1 MYCSKCGKLVEDNV
15 KFCPNCGNTMGTT
28 NTEQTTKVSETKPQY
43 APENYLIWAIL
54 STLFCCWPVGIVSI
68 VHATKVESKFNQGDY
83 NGALDASQ
91 KAKKW
96 AIISAISAGV
106 FWLLYILVII
116 ILAVVAGEL

>member
-1 MYCSKCGKLVEDNV
+1 MYCSKCGKLIEDNV
-15 KFCPNCGNTMGTT
+15 KFCPNCGNIMEATNPEATT
-28 NTEQTTKVSETKPQY
+28 PKTKPQY

>member
-1 MYCSKCGKLVEDNV
+1 MYCKKCGAQIEDID

-68 VHATKVESKFNQGDY
+68 VHATKVDSKFNHGDY
-83 NGALDASQ
+83 NGALEASQ
-91 KAKKW
+91 NAKKW
-96 AIISAISAGV
+96 AIITAISGGV

-116 ILAVVAGEL
+116 ILAVAGEL

>member
-1 MYCSKCGKLVEDNV
+1 MYCSKCGKLVEDNI
-15 KFCPNCGNTMGTT
+15 KFCPNCGNAMGTT
-28 NTEQTTKVSETKPQY
+28 NTEQPTQVPDAKPPY
-43 APENYLIWAIL
+43 APENYLIWTIL